1 MLIVIKISAE
11 LLKSK
16 CGNLRREV
24 RPKTLSPLCY
34 FDKDAEVPGETNAPK
49 QESAAH
55 KKASLHMWV
64 KKAWKKNRGK
74 ERAGGWGRVGMGWD
88 ERARGEDAVPMVH
101 QKLMQTASV

>member
-1 MLIVIKISAE
+1 MLVVIKISAE

-16 CGNLRREV
+16 CGNGEREV
-24 RPKTLSPLCY
+24 RPKTLSPFCY
-34 FDKDAEVPGETNAPK
+34 FDKDAEVPGETDAPK

-64 KKAWKKNRGK
+64 KKAWKKNRG
-74 ERAGGWGRVGMGWD
+74 AGGSGWDGMGWD

-101 QKLMQTASV
+101 QKLMRTASV